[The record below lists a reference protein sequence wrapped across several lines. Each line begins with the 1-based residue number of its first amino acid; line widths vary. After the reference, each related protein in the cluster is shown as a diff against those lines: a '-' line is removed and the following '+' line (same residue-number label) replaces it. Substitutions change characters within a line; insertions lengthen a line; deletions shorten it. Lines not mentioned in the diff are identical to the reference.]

1 MRDDLVPG
9 NPFPDLQ
16 LPDTTG
22 RETAL
27 SKIARAQP
35 LVLAF
40 VRGWWCP
47 RSRCAYASSSTSR
60 TSSAGVRPARRCDRR
75 RALRQRCPQ
84 GGLGG
89 AFPFLSD
96 VDRKVA
102 EELDLL
108 ELTDE
113 THRPSSPSRSCLI
126 PGSSSGG
133 SGAASGTGAIR
144 PRMSCAS
151 SCARSSRWSSRATT
165 PRLFGRQE
173 APRLPTRGS
182 TRPSCGS
189 GELGWKRALA
199 RRARGPSPRGRR
211 RAGPSMV
218 DGRPWIVRRIEE
230 VGGRTAIHVSKD
242 GLTGNPRLVGHHI
255 TAGPRVP

>member
-9 NPFPDLQ
+9 NPFPH
-16 LPDTTG
+16 P
-22 RETAL
+22 
-27 SKIARAQP
+27 ARTRPAGKRHS
-35 LVLAF
+35 AKSHA
-40 VRGWWCP
+40 
-47 RSRCAYASSSTSR
+47 RSRSCSRSCAAGGAQGAGAPTPPR
-60 TSSAGVRPARRCDRR
+60 RPPGRAPAGVRPARRCDRR

-84 GGLGG
+84 GR
-89 AFPFLSD
+89 ARRRFPFLSD

-189 GELGWKRALA
+189 GRARMGTSSGAACTRAQFPEVGAELGR
-199 RRARGPSPRGRR
+199 
-211 RAGPSMV
+211 SMV